1 MPQRGPRVSLVE
13 VALLAAL
20 AVWALFPLVLLLV
33 HAGQLHARFTGAD
46 GLIGADGVLGADQLQ
61 YLAWARDASAHGL
74 LASDLFSFSQG
85 GHVYLQPM
93 FAITAALYRLGLSL
107 PLAYLLWKPVGI
119 VVLGLAAVVW
129 ARRFFETELGA
140 RAAVVVLSLFLVTPV
155 AALFSWTQWA
165 SGSFRFQLYLLGD
178 ELLAADKL
186 WGYVP
191 SAIGVALVPVALL
204 ATERALHGAD
214 VPAFGA
220 PRSRYREQRRDM
232 VAAGPLAVAALASLG
247 ASWLHPWQGITLC
260 LIYVGLAVL
269 RRMRQWAALAVP
281 AIAAGLPL
289 LYYYVL
295 SHHDPAWQLA
305 SHYEVIGRLPPLALL
320 AGFGPL
326 ALIGAFGVRRP
337 DGVLIE
343 QALLLWVGACVI
355 TYFAN
360 DSFAPHAFQGLS
372 LPLAVLAVRGWRHL
386 RLPAV
391 VGVAALALVTI
402 PGLAFNARKF
412 ARTARST
419 QLVQYYLPASDGQA
433 LDWVARHAP
442 GGGILAPTPFADG
455 TGRVGRSWL
464 LEPELSR
471 AGARGGPSV
480 RRPYVGGRGPRLRG
494 LHRSLD
500 PRLRLPSPH
509 GSHPPPEA
517 AAGGGS
523 HLRLRARL
531 PAQGGAVDQ
540 PVDEPQARPGGVDRA
555 HLVVHQPGG
564 QPEVAD
570 DPVPQVGG
578 DAGGLLRPRQPQP
591 TRRGQGVAARRQTP
605 FEFYA
610 RHEERDDHVERPP

>member
-1 MPQRGPRVSLVE
+1 MPHRAPRVSPVE

-74 LASDLFSFSQG
+74 LASDMFSFSQG

-119 VVLGLAAVVW
+119 VILGLAAVAW
-129 ARRFFETELGA
+129 ARRFFDNELPA
-140 RAAVVVLSLFLVTPV
+140 RAAVVVLSVFLCTPV

-204 ATERALHGAD
+204 ATERALHGAEQP
-214 VPAFGA
+214 VFGA
-220 PRSRYREQRRDM
+220 PRSRLRYQQPIA
-232 VAAGPLAVAALASLG
+232 VGPLLVAALSSLV
-247 ASWLHPWQGITLC
+247 ASWLHPWQGITLGV
-260 LIYVGLAVL
+260 IYVGLAVL
-269 RRMRQWAALAVP
+269 RRLRQWGALAVP

-289 LYYYVL
+289 LYYYLL

-305 SHYEVIGRLPPLALL
+305 SHYEVIGRLPAVVLL

-355 TYFAN
+355 TYFVN
-360 DSFAPHAFQGLS
+360 DSFAPHALQGLS
-372 LPLAVLAVRGWRHL
+372 LPLAVLAVRGWRRL

-391 VGVAALALVTI
+391 LGVAALALVTI

-412 ARTARST
+412 VRTARSSN
-419 QLVQYYLPASDGQA
+419 LVQYYLPASDAQA
-433 LDWVARHAP
+433 LDWVNRHAP
-442 GGGILAPTPFADG
+442 PGGILAPTPFAAVVPSQ
-455 TGRVGRSWL
+455 TGRPVWVGHGYWSQHYRVQA
-464 LEPELSR
+464 PEADRFFGGRMSIAASR
-471 AGARGGPSV
+471 AFVASTGASILVSDCR
-480 RRPYVGGRGPRLRG
+480 
-494 LHRSLD
+494 
-500 PRLRLPSPH
+500 
-509 GSHPPPEA
+509 HP
-517 AAGGGS
+517 
-523 HLRLRARL
+523 
-531 PAQGGAVDQ
+531 
-540 PVDEPQARPGGVDRA
+540 
-555 HLVVHQPGG
+555 
-564 QPEVAD
+564 AD
-570 DPVPQVGG
+570 
-578 DAGGLLRPRQPQP
+578 L
-591 TRRGQGVAARRQTP
+591 TRRLGSRLAAVHT
-605 FEFYA
+605 FGCA
-610 RHEERDDHVERPP
+610 RVYVLTHA